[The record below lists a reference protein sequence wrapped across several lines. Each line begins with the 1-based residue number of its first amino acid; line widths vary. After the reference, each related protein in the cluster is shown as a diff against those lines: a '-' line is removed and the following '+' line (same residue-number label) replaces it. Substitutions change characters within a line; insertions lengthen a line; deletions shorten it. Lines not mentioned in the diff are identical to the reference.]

1 MIMRLAEEI
10 EQIGK
15 GRGGNE
21 AARHGGD
28 HPRHGCRLHAVM
40 KRPRRYDQV
49 KWPLFTMPE
58 NYFFVRPFPLGTAIG
73 MIRADMAWDA

>member
-1 MIMRLAEEI
+1 
-10 EQIGK
+10 
-15 GRGGNE
+15 
-21 AARHGGD
+21 
-28 HPRHGCRLHAVM
+28 M